1 MTDGGTRSVAG
12 IVIGKVLTLNGV
24 IATAGVL
31 ALVIG
36 FFVQSLPGWLVCGGV
51 AVCAAGYLLVFAGGG
66 NSPAVRKRPE
76 AQQPDPTMKTLL
88 FDDFQGADGKFV
100 VKEAEDQHPIVPS
113 TREAEPVAIPDGTEA
128 PRELTIPDF
137 FELETDEPLAE
148 VEPKS
153 EFHGLMDKV
162 LLVLK
167 DVLFAHTV
175 AFFWANRDKRQ
186 LVVEA
191 MATDSKA
198 FMGGRRYEFGHD
210 LVTQVATTGK
220 PQLVGRLTP
229 ETQQELLHYY
239 EAPDPVRSVVAV
251 PVFYKSGEAGIL
263 PVGVIV
269 ADSKAEDA
277 FGQETLAMFG
287 RFTKLVSALVKS
299 YTDKYDLL
307 LESELLSSI
316 RRLQDRAKSDPSEE
330 GILTSLC
337 DELHRLVTWEC
348 LTITMYSDQAHGWA
362 IQRVLNAKGGE
373 SVAAGKLVDVTAS
386 VIGEVIRS
394 NRLEIVHDLSTRD
407 GVRFYAGEPGGGTG
421 TFLGV
426 PISSLNRCYGAL
438 SLESPNASAFSGSEV
453 EVVYRLVENTASLL
467 EVLYMND
474 VIKKHVAVDRATG
487 ALTQRHFLRAVDEE
501 VQRADDFGTDLA
513 LVTIALDKADE
524 AAARYGRDGV
534 EVITAE
540 LAHIA
545 KNALRSYDVLGH
557 QEEGKLGAL
566 LVQTAGTD
574 GSLWGEKIRKAVAGH
589 VITIA
594 GRTFSVTV
602 SVGVCGLVDG
612 MRAEDLLSGAG
623 QVLDAV
629 SEAGGNAVRVF

>member
-1 MTDGGTRSVAG
+1 
-12 IVIGKVLTLNGV
+12 
-24 IATAGVL
+24 
-31 ALVIG
+31 
-36 FFVQSLPGWLVCGGV
+36 
-51 AVCAAGYLLVFAGGG
+51 
-66 NSPAVRKRPE
+66 
-76 AQQPDPTMKTLL
+76 
-88 FDDFQGADGKFV
+88 
-100 VKEAEDQHPIVPS
+100 
-113 TREAEPVAIPDGTEA
+113 
-128 PRELTIPDF
+128 
-137 FELETDEPLAE
+137 
-148 VEPKS
+148 
-153 EFHGLMDKV
+153 
-162 LLVLK
+162 VLK
-167 DVLFAHTV
+167 T
-175 AFFWANRDKRQ
+175 
-186 LVVEA
+186 
-191 MATDSKA
+191 
-198 FMGGRRYEFGHD
+198 
-210 LVTQVATTGK
+210 
-220 PQLVGRLTP
+220 
-229 ETQQELLHYY
+229 
-239 EAPDPVRSVVAV
+239 
-251 PVFYKSGEAGIL
+251 
-263 PVGVIV
+263 
-269 ADSKAEDA
+269 
-277 FGQETLAMFG
+277 
-287 RFTKLVSALVKS
+287 
-299 YTDKYDLL
+299 
-307 LESELLSSI
+307 
-316 RRLQDRAKSDPSEE
+316 
-330 GILTSLC
+330 
-337 DELHRLVTWEC
+337 
-348 LTITMYSDQAHGWA
+348 
-362 IQRVLNAKGGE
+362 KGGE
-373 SVAAGKLVDVTAS
+373 SVAAGRLVDVTAS
-386 VIGEVIRS
+386 MIGEVIRS
-394 NRLEIVHDLSTRD
+394 NRLEIVHDLSTRE

-438 SLESPNASAFSGSEV
+438 SLESPNPSAFSGSEV

-524 AAARYGRDGV
+524 AASRYGRDGV

-545 KNALRSYDVLGH
+545 KNALRPYDVLGH
-557 QEEGKLGAL
+557 QEEGRLGAL